1 MLIVEKYHTFNTLI
15 SFTTHNIQNI
25 LQAYSNMEY
34 RKLGKT
40 GFKVSVITLGGC
52 GPGFVSQEI
61 ADEAV
66 KLALDYGINM
76 LDIAPSYGEAE
87 TRLKPWIEKYRNK
100 FFIAEKTTKRT
111 KEEAWKELQQSLER
125 TAADYFD
132 SYQFHAVG
140 TREELET
147 ILGKGGAMEAFSEAK
162 ETGIIKNIGIT
173 GHSNI
178 EIFIEAL
185 ERFDFD
191 TVLLPVNVSAMTD
204 PHPHNDFRP
213 LLQIAKEKDIGIVAI
228 KSVLKRRWVDDNRN
242 YNTWYE
248 PLDEPEMVSK
258 AISYTLSQEG
268 VTTIPLPC
276 DVRLWKEVLDAGN
289 KYTKMSQDEQKEFID
304 LAREYGN
311 NPLFPISETN
321 K

>member
-1 MLIVEKYHTFNTLI
+1 
-15 SFTTHNIQNI
+15 
-25 LQAYSNMEY
+25 MEY

-40 GFKVSVITLGGC
+40 GSKVSVITLGGC

-66 KLALDYGINM
+66 KLALKYGVNM
-76 LDIAPSYGEAE
+76 LDIAPSYREAE
-87 TRLKPWIEKYRNK
+87 IRLQPWIEKYRNK

-111 KEEAWKELQQSLER
+111 KVEAWEELNQSLEI
-125 TAADYFD
+125 TGAEYFD

-140 TREELET
+140 NIEELNT
-147 ILGKGGAMEAFSEAK
+147 ILGKGGAMEAFTEAK
-162 ETGIIKNIGIT
+162 ETGLIKHIGIT
-173 GHSNI
+173 GHANI
-178 EIFIEAL
+178 EIFIKAL
-185 ERFDFD
+185 ERFDCD

-213 LLQIAKEKDIGIVAI
+213 LLDIANERDIGIIAI
-228 KSVLKRRWVDDNRN
+228 KSILKRRWVGDDHS

-248 PLDEPEMVSK
+248 PLDEKEMVNK

-276 DVRLWKEVLDAGN
+276 DVRLWKSVLEAGKN
-289 KYTKMSQDEQKEFID
+289 FVKMNLDEQKIFVEH
-304 LAREYGN
+304 AKNYGN
-311 NPLFPISETN
+311 KPLFPVSD
-321 K
+321 